1 MVHEIPL
8 RKTRTL
14 QPDLE
19 KELLISKLLLEPI
32 AILSFPRRF
41 VNFTSRQTADQAA
54 QADRPSAHRAKQA
67 AFPFPL
73 MCAKRS
79 FHAITARETTAF
91 TPLSFGQNV
100 PLETAHILPSLPR
113 PVNLRSPAMHAA
125 ALEEMAHNRI
135 GESEHDAGADCR
147 TRKGAR
153 AALRDDVEIDVD
165 AERCHSHPKQEIG
178 KIHKS
183 A

>member
-41 VNFTSRQTADQAA
+41 VNFTSRQKADQAA

-67 AFPFPL
+67 AFHFPL
-73 MCAKRS
+73 CAPNAASMPSR
-79 FHAITARETTAF
+79 RETTAF

-135 GESEHDAGADCR
+135 GESKHDAGADCR